1 MYQYKQE
8 EVAWERVKD
17 LQREIENSRLMAA
30 GVSRSF
36 TSLGLLV
43 QRAWVLAG
51 LATRRPPR
59 LSPAAGHQEIEEVQ
73 AACDAA

>member
-30 GVSRSF
+30 GLGRSF
-36 TSLGLLV
+36 AALGLLA
-43 QRAWVLAG
+43 QRAWLLAG

-59 LSPAAGHQEIEEVQ
+59 PRSMTVEREIEEANVTL
-73 AACDAA
+73 DAA